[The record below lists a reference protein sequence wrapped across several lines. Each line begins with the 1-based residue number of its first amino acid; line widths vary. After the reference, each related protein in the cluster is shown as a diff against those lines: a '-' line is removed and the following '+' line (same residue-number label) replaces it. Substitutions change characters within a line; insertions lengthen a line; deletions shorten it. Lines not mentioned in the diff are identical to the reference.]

1 MGSGS
6 GRLGLDQHRHRPGPG
21 GIGGA
26 SQHLGAYVPTVS
38 GSSTQIILTPR
49 WLTGWTGHEFTV
61 RARSTCRRRCGNLRH
76 APAKRLHQR
85 RM

>member
-6 GRLGLDQHRHRPGPG
+6 GRLGLDQHRHRPGPV

-38 GSSTQIILTPR
+38 VPGSRSTLCR
-49 WLTGWTGHEFTV
+49 GSVEGWTFGAPLEDICHAASVDRIIAGTSGV
-61 RARSTCRRRCGNLRH
+61 TCGQPI
-76 APAKRLHQR
+76 A
-85 RM
+85 